1 MLMLLVVEGAMTI
14 VFGVTCLFFMPDTPA
29 ATSFLTPE
37 QKEWA
42 LLRMQV
48 DSGGSTTA
56 AAVDGEKLDWHWAK
70 MALLSP
76 QVSHVLPVACSIANE
91 LHRRIFA
98 ASSGSS

>member
-1 MLMLLVVEGAMTI
+1 MTV

-29 ATSFLTPE
+29 ATSFLTLE

-42 LLRMQV
+42 LLRMQI
-48 DSGGSTTA
+48 DSRGSTTV
-56 AAVDGEKLDWHWAK
+56 AAVDDEKLGWHWAK

-76 QVSHVLPVACSIANE
+76 QVSHVSPVACSIANE
-91 LHRRIFA
+91 LHRRTFA